1 MAKQINHWHEW
12 RTKQGRAGHGRI
24 KHRRAG
30 QGRAGQGRTKQGRA
44 GQDKAR
50 QGRAGQDRAIR
61 MAMMKTKS
69 MLEKRCKHI
78 FKQAKS

>member
-24 KHRRAG
+24 KH
-30 QGRAGQGRTKQGRA
+30 GRAGQGRA

>member
-30 QGRAGQGRTKQGRA
+30 QGRAGQ
-44 GQDKAR
+44 DKAR
-50 QGRAGQDRAIR
+50 QGRAGQSKAGQGRTGQGNQNGNDENEIYARK
-61 MAMMKTKS
+61 AM
-69 MLEKRCKHI
+69 
-78 FKQAKS
+78 QAYI